1 VMTTTTDPPEA
12 KKLRLSAGPCPDPV
26 ISGNHCPERVVS
38 DDIVPSCGWSTSNP
52 IRPDQVAS
60 DSIRPDAASSSD
72 LQPTRLPAPE
82 PAPSNFVLTSDTPPS
97 SDNIK
102 SALRVISS
110 ETKNKRDPN
119 RVLQALSDLSR
130 WAISQDRFFLNEFY
144 DLSGIPRTLKFLL
157 KDYNMADMVYLK
169 YVGTIIGGC
178 TYFGKNKVN
187 LDIAEK
193 MANTFIE
200 KDGVVTML
208 LANEEYTGEN
218 NNYTKLRAV
227 FSIWAALTN
236 VVGRGQLNEDQVAR
250 VFDDAFATLALL
262 NGADLHFS
270 SRNIIVSRIRCDIFG
285 TLGNLMIRSNNTTI
299 LVVNNFFNRMDVFQ
313 ICIDVMKL
321 RNGQWNYNERFW
333 SKISYFF
340 FKCYDRNVVSRN
352 DINSSKLI
360 VTFCIEYIKQA
371 PDSAVVEAGVFR
383 LLYKASKI
391 LGKQGMVQSNGLLST
406 LGHIADYGNDDVEE
420 RTKEEAKHF
429 LKYLFV

>member
-1 VMTTTTDPPEA
+1 MIIYSFFLHSLHPTDVAIALLHYLPVVLKPRAIFVMTTTTDPPEA

-26 ISGNHCPERVVS
+26 ISGTHCPERVVS
-38 DDIVPSCGWSTSNP
+38 DDIVPSCVWSTSNP

-110 ETKNKRDPN
+110 KTKNKRDPN
-119 RVLQALSDLSR
+119 RVLQALDDLSR
-130 WAISQDRFFLNEFY
+130 WAISNDRFFLNEFY
-144 DLSGIPRTLKFLL
+144 DLSGIPRTLKFLM
-157 KDYNMADMVYLK
+157 KDYNMADMVYLR
-169 YVGTIIGGC
+169 YVGMIIMGS
-178 TYFGKNKVN
+178 TYSGKDKEN
-187 LDIAEK
+187 LDIAVK

-236 VVGRGQLNEDQVAR
+236 VVGTGQLNEDQAAR
-250 VFDDAFATLALL
+250 VFDDAFATLTLL
-262 NGADLHFS
+262 EGVYT
-270 SRNIIVSRIRCDIFG
+270 IVSRIQWHTFG
-285 TLGNLMIRSNNTTI
+285 TLGNLMTRSNNTTI

-340 FKCYDRNVVSRN
+340 FKCYDRNVVSRK
-352 DINSSKLI
+352 DK
-360 VTFCIEYIKQA
+360 K
-371 PDSAVVEAGVFR
+371 
-383 LLYKASKI
+383 
-391 LGKQGMVQSNGLLST
+391 
-406 LGHIADYGNDDVEE
+406 
-420 RTKEEAKHF
+420 
-429 LKYLFV
+429 